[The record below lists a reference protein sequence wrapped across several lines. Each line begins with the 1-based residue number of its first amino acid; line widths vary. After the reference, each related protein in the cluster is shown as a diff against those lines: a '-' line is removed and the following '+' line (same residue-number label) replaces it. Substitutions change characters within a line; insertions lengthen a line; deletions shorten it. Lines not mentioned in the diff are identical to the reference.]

1 MLAELFSKETADI
14 ILEALPVILSL
25 IIIEGL
31 LSVDNALAIAAMA
44 SHLPGKQKY
53 WALRVGII
61 GAYVF
66 RGLALLLA
74 QYIIENPWLKLL
86 GAAYLIHLMAH
97 HFASRYKMDVAEA
110 EAKAAEEA
118 GANGE
123 AVVAVAKV
131 AHRGFWATVASIE
144 LMDLSL
150 GVDNVVAA
158 VALSDEMWVVCT
170 GVFIGILALRFV
182 AGHCIKLIEK
192 FPVLEHTAFLLIG
205 FVGLLLVSELTFH
218 IDIKTFQKFIG
229 IVAIISLTIWFSK
242 SAGVR
247 AVMKPVNALLIWPV
261 RIYDL
266 VLGSLFWVI
275 LTPFRLL
282 FRKAELPLPI
292 EEVEHSLEILHDAE
306 VREASTPNP

>member
-1 MLAELFSKETADI
+1 MLADLLSRETLDI
-14 ILEALPVILSL
+14 VLEALPVIVSL
-25 IIIEGL
+25 VIIEGL

-74 QYIIENPWLKLL
+74 QFIIENPWLKLV

-97 HFASRYKMDVAEA
+97 HFATRRKVAAAEA
-110 EAKAAEEA
+110 EAIA
-118 GANGE
+118 GAGTNGDAAA
-123 AVVAVAKV
+123 AVGGVVQ
-131 AHRGFWATVASIE
+131 RGFWGTVLSIE

-158 VALSDEMWVVCT
+158 VALSDQFWVVCT

-205 FVGLLLVSELTFH
+205 FVGLILVFELTFH
-218 IDIKTFQKFIG
+218 HDIHTTEKFIG
-229 IVAIISLTIWFSK
+229 IVAIIAFTIWYSR
-242 SAGVR
+242 SAALR
-247 AVMKPVNALLIWPV
+247 KAMAPVNLVLMGPV
-261 RIYDL
+261 RLYDATL
-266 VLGSLFWVI
+266 GAVLWMLLS
-275 LTPFRLL
+275 PFRLL
-282 FRKAELPLPI
+282 FRKARLPLPT
-292 EEVEHSLEILHDAE
+292 EEVEHALEILHEAE
-306 VREASTPNP
+306 GHEAEKARGNP

>member
-1 MLAELFSKETADI
+1 MLAEFFTPELWTTI
-14 ILEALPVILSL
+14 REALPVIISL

-53 WALRVGII
+53 WALKVGII

-74 QYIIENPWLKLL
+74 QYIIENPWLKLA

-97 HFASRYKMDVAEA
+97 HFASRHVPEPEEGGVA
-110 EAKAAEEA
+110 
-118 GANGE
+118 
-123 AVVAVAKV
+123 AVAKV
-131 AHRGFWATVASIE
+131 AQRGFWGTVASIE

-182 AGHCIKLIEK
+182 AGHCIKLIER

-205 FVGLLLVSELTFH
+205 FVGLILVFELSFH
-218 IDIKTFQKFIG
+218 HDITTLEKFIG
-229 IVAIISLTIWFSK
+229 IVTIIAFTIWYSR
-242 SAGVR
+242 SALVR
-247 AVMKPVNALLIWPV
+247 TVMKPVNRLLMLPV
-261 RIYDL
+261 QLYDT
-266 VLGSLFWVI
+266 VLGAVFAILLFPI
-275 LTPFRLL
+275 TFL
-282 FRKAELPLPI
+282 FRKAHIPDPT
-292 EEVEHSLEILHDAE
+292 EEVEHAIEIIHEAE
-306 VREASTPNP
+306 EHEAKQKK

>member
-1 MLAELFSKETADI
+1 MLADFFSQETLDLV
-14 ILEALPVILSL
+14 LEALPVIISL

-97 HFASRYKMDVAEA
+97 HFATRYKVAAAEAAAAEA
-110 EAKAAEEA
+110 EAK
-118 GANGE
+118 GE
-123 AVVAVAKV
+123 AVAAVGSV
-131 AHRGFWATVASIE
+131 VQRGFWGTVASIE

-158 VALSDEMWVVCT
+158 VALSDQFWVVCT

-205 FVGLLLVSELTFH
+205 FVGLILVFELTFH
-218 IDIKTFQKFIG
+218 HDIHTTEKFIG
-229 IVAIISLTIWFSK
+229 IVTIIAFTIWYSK
-242 SAGVR
+242 SAALR
-247 AVMKPVNALLIWPV
+247 KAMAPVNAVLMAPV
-261 RIYDL
+261 RLYDMTL
-266 VLGSLFWVI
+266 GAVIWVLLA
-275 LTPFRLL
+275 PFRL
-282 FRKAELPLPI
+282 FFKKAHLPEPV
-292 EEVEHSLEILHDAE
+292 EEVEHALEILHDAE
-306 VREASTPNP
+306 EKEAKTTEESR

>member
-1 MLAELFSKETADI
+1 MLAELFSRETADI
-14 ILEALPVILSL
+14 ILEALPVIISL

-97 HFASRYKMDVAEA
+97 HFAALYKTGVAEA
-110 EAKAAEEA
+110 QARAAEEA
-118 GANGE
+118 AVNGE
-123 AVVAVAKV
+123 AVAAVAKV

-205 FVGLLLVSELTFH
+205 FVGLLLVCELTFH
-218 IDIKTFQKFIG
+218 IDIKTYQKFIG
-229 IVAIISLTIWFSK
+229 IVAIIALTIWFSK

-266 VLGSLFWVI
+266 VLGSLFWII

-282 FRKAELPLPI
+282 FRKAELPLPT

-306 VREASTPNP
+306 AREASPPEP